1 MKLHELYIMYLS
13 GMYTTDFSVINKG
26 QNSTP
31 ISREVFIQYTHKL
44 SLHNLNRW
52 LGVFVY
58 DGYD

>member
-1 MKLHELYIMYLS
+1 MYLS

-31 ISREVFIQYTHKL
+31 ISREVFIQYIHKL
-44 SLHNLNRW
+44 SLHSLNRW